1 MTTQPVPA
9 PEQTYT
15 LDTLPPQDRAYA
27 DRLTRA
33 LRCGVPGCECADGP
47 MVHCPSH
54 RHAEAPTL
62 TVSYDPNRGFSFQC
76 LVCPP
81 FRITDALVKRG
92 LAPEGEFYMSGAAQA
107 AGLQPFRFLIQQ
119 PQDWLWPNRIP
130 IGKLTLIAGYPSSG
144 KTSIALDIAA
154 RVSRGAAAPDQPDAP
169 FPSAPVVLAPLNGNP
184 KADILPTLRH
194 FGADLDRVYLA
205 DLLAPTHPADY
216 YPDDPPDDE
225 DGPYYF
231 ESEDEE
237 DDDDEDEYLFDNDGN
252 EIRVP
257 RRRKPVGMKAP
268 VQDPFWA
275 PATSGS
281 KLTAPWPRLEKVMG
295 RLANYIAEGKAA
307 LLVVDQVEDLAAM
320 HRTHVAT
327 VLGMLKALA
336 ARSGAAVVALA
347 HNPAQNYPRAV
358 TAMQNRLPL
367 ASVVFTTAVVEP
379 GGRRFLVPLRPAMS
393 DDAPAIPFVLPS
405 SPSLPRFS
413 AAGEGFTV
421 AWRKPVFPA
430 HMKAL
435 TEPRPNDGAKTRAAQ
450 SLLTRA
456 LADGPR
462 PAAEVE
468 REAALIGVSK
478 STLVRARALCNVK
491 AFRVSKPGVPS
502 GPGATG
508 RSRQETLCNRMRHSP
523 PRRTCKRMRLLLLGG
538 PEAGRGL
545 ENACHG
551 RNKNVKTDSLATR
564 GIGEQGSH
572 RCGR

>member
-9 PEQTYT
+9 PERSHIP
-15 LDTLPPQDRAYA
+15 DTLPPQDRAYA

-54 RHAEAPTL
+54 SHAEVPTL
-62 TVSYDPNRGFSFQC
+62 TVAYDPKRGFDFQC

-81 FRITDALVKRG
+81 FRIRDALVKRG
-92 LAPEGEFYMSGAAQA
+92 LAPEGEFYTAFGAQE
-107 AGLQPFRFLIQQ
+107 AGLQPFYFFIQQ

-130 IGKLTLIAGYPSSG
+130 LGKLTLIAGYPSSG
-144 KTSIALDIAA
+144 KTAIALDIAA
-154 RVSRGAAAPDQPDAP
+154 RVSRGAAAPDQPDSL
-169 FPSAPVVLAPLNGNP
+169 FPSAPVVLALLDGNP
-184 KADILPTLRH
+184 KADVLPTLRL
-194 FGADLDRVYLA
+194 FGADLERIYLA
-205 DLLAPTHPADY
+205 DLLSPTHPVDY
-216 YPDDPPDDE
+216 YPDDPPEDD
-225 DGPYYF
+225 DSPYYF
-231 ESEDEE
+231 EDDDGLDDE
-237 DDDDEDEYLFDNDGN
+237 DDDDVEYLFDNDGN
-252 EIRVP
+252 EVTVP
-257 RRRKPVGMKAP
+257 RRKPVGLKAP
-268 VQDPFWA
+268 VRDPFWT

-281 KLTAPWPRLEKVMG
+281 KLTAPWPRLDKVMG
-295 RLANYIAEGKAA
+295 RLANYLAEGKAA

-393 DDAPAIPFVLPS
+393 DDTPAIPFVLPR
-405 SPSLPRFS
+405 SPSLPRKQDPRTPPLPRGEVAAPS

-450 SLLTRA
+450 AFLMRA
-456 LADGPR
+456 LGDGPH
-462 PAAEVE
+462 PASEIE

-491 AFRVSKPGVPS
+491 AFRVGTPGTHSGAGAWYWSLPS
-502 GPGATG
+502 GDTL
-508 RSRQETLCNRMRHSP
+508 QQDETPTAPAELVN
-523 PRRTCKRMRLLLLGG
+523 G
-538 PEAGRGL
+538 
-545 ENACHG
+545 
-551 RNKNVKTDSLATR
+551 
-564 GIGEQGSH
+564 
-572 RCGR
+572 

>member
-54 RHAEAPTL
+54 SHAEVPTL
-62 TVSYDPNRGFSFQC
+62 TVSYDPDRGFSFQC

-81 FRITDALVKRG
+81 FRIKDALVKRG
-92 LAPEGEFYMSGAAQA
+92 IAPEGEFYMSGAAQA

-205 DLLAPTHPADY
+205 DLLSPTHPIDH

-225 DGPYYF
+225 DSPYYF
-231 ESEDEE
+231 E
-237 DDDDEDEYLFDNDGN
+237 DDDDSDDDDDDVEYLFDNDGN
-252 EIRVP
+252 EITVP
-257 RRRKPVGMKAP
+257 RRKPVGMKAP
-268 VQDPFWA
+268 VRDPFWT

-281 KLTAPWPRLEKVMG
+281 KLTAPWPRLDKVMG

-393 DDAPAIPFVLPS
+393 DDAPAIPFALPPSTVIPPS
-405 SPSLPRFS
+405 SVIPAKAGIQSPPS
-413 AAGEGFTV
+413 GFTV

-491 AFRVSKPGVPS
+491 AFRVSIAN
-502 GPGATG
+502 GPNGAG
-508 RSRQETLCNRMRHSP
+508 AWHWCLP
-523 PRRTCKRMRLLLLGG
+523 PRNT
-538 PEAGRGL
+538 L
-545 ENACHG
+545 E
-551 RNKNVKTDSLATR
+551 RNETPATSAE
-564 GIGEQGSH
+564 IVNT
-572 RCGR
+572 

>member
-27 DRLTRA
+27 ERLKYA

-62 TVSYDPNRGFSFQC
+62 TVSYDPDRGFSFQC

-205 DLLAPTHPADY
+205 DLLSPTHPADY

-225 DGPYYF
+225 DDGYYF

-237 DDDDEDEYLFDNDGN
+237 EDDEEYLFDNDGN

-281 KLTAPWPRLEKVMG
+281 KLTAPWPRLDKVMG

-336 ARSGAAVVALA
+336 TRSGAAVIALT

-358 TAMQNRLPL
+358 TAMQHRLAQ
-367 ASVVFTTAVVEP
+367 ASVVFTTAVVGP
-379 GGRRFLVPLRPAMS
+379 GERRFLVPLRPAMS
-393 DDAPAIPFVLPS
+393 DDAPAIPFVLPA
-405 SPSLPRFS
+405 PEDV
-413 AAGEGFTV
+413 AV

-435 TEPRPNDGAKTRAAQ
+435 ATPRPNDGAKTRAAQ
-450 SLLTRA
+450 VFLMRA
-456 LADGPR
+456 LGDGPR

-468 REAALIGVSK
+468 REAVMLDITRRV
-478 STLVRARALCNVK
+478 LHRARTACGIRST
-491 AFRVSKPGVPS
+491 RVSVPGGS
-502 GPGATG
+502 NGAGAWYWSLPTQDVMQ
-508 RSRQETLCNRMRHSP
+508 RNETP
-523 PRRTCKRMRLLLLGG
+523 
-538 PEAGRGL
+538 A
-545 ENACHG
+545 A
-551 RNKNVKTDSLATR
+551 A
-564 GIGEQGSH
+564 EQL
-572 RCGR
+572 